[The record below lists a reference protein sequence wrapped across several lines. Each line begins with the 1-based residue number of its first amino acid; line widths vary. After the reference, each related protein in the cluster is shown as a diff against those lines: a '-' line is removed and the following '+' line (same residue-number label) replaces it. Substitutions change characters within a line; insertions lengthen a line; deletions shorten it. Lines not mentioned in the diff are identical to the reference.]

1 MKYLTLFSIILLFF
15 GCGLVIK
22 NTDDNENVLEI
33 EIISNSENGNDS
45 GSRDFSPFCPQTE
58 IIFQLESEE
67 PVIFRIYDVVGNLEF
82 DTSIENV
89 RIGSNTI
96 VIKQLR
102 GLESGVYYYA
112 IQQNGNILEKK
123 QIILMK

>member
-1 MKYLTLFSIILLFF
+1 
-15 GCGLVIK
+15 
-22 NTDDNENVLEI
+22 
-33 EIISNSENGNDS
+33 
-45 GSRDFSPFCPQTE
+45 
-58 IIFQLESEE
+58 
-67 PVIFRIYDVVGNLEF
+67 VIFRIYDVVGNLEF